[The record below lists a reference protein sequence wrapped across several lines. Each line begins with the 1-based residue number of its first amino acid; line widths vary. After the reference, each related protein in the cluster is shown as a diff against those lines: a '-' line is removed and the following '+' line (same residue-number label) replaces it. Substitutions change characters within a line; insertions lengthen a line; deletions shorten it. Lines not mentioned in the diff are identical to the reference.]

1 MGRHPI
7 QNSHIIRPD
16 IGKIP
21 KILVEKIPLVMY
33 IPPPPEGSDFKS
45 TSSNI
50 ISNPYTYPPGGT
62 AKSVSKPMGRF
73 KFLRPR
79 SKKKDMMPTTIKLP
93 ADVEKTPGKG
103 QLLTWSDYWEESE
116 YPFVVLEGNRAACAI
131 CLTDFEEP
139 KRRSGLEHPLSVDK
153 ETAPESSPAEKSPE
167 SDQRVQDES
176 KPEKISTGHAMRS
189 ADASN
194 SSITSE
200 ARAVDP
206 GGHQPQ
212 DAVEEAQPLRLLIC
226 GHVFHVRNLFSFDL
240 FVVLNHRSCR
250 KRAWTHG

>member
-79 SKKKDMMPTTIKLP
+79 SKKKGYD
-93 ADVEKTPGKG
+93 ANYY
-103 QLLTWSDYWEESE
+103 Q
-116 YPFVVLEGNRAACAI
+116 AAC
-131 CLTDFEEP
+131 
-139 KRRSGLEHPLSVDK
+139 
-153 ETAPESSPAEKSPE
+153 
-167 SDQRVQDES
+167 
-176 KPEKISTGHAMRS
+176 
-189 ADASN
+189 
-194 SSITSE
+194 
-200 ARAVDP
+200 
-206 GGHQPQ
+206 
-212 DAVEEAQPLRLLIC
+212 
-226 GHVFHVRNLFSFDL
+226 
-240 FVVLNHRSCR
+240 
-250 KRAWTHG
+250 